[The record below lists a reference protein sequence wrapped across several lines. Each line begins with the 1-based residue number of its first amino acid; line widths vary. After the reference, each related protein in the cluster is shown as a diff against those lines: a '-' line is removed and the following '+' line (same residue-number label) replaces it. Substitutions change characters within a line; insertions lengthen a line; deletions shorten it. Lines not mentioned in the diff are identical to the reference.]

1 MLIFCRKIIVNKPAL
16 SKKKGPLLLA
26 CNHPNSFLD
35 AVILA
40 EVFEQH
46 VHSLARGDVFKN
58 SFYIGLLRALKISP
72 IYRSSEGVE
81 NLSINYETFA
91 VCKEIFKQNGIV
103 LIFSEGQC
111 INEWHLRSLKKG
123 TARLAF
129 GAWEENIP
137 LEILPVGI
145 NYSSFRRFSKNVFIN
160 FGEIITMHDFDLNHG
175 DGKRYQSFTN
185 KLQEQLEQLVFEIDK
200 NDIQKQ
206 KKLLEIKR
214 SVPAKIFLFLPA
226 YIGWLLHAPL
236 YLPIKK
242 FTYNKTWN
250 SDHYDSVL
258 AVLLLFVYPLYVAL
272 IITLVFILTHNLF
285 SLLLIIIMPFTA
297 WSYIL
302 VKPQL
307 DKQVVHK
314 ADTVN

>member
-206 KKLLEIKR
+206 KQLLEKKPSVLIKT
-214 SVPAKIFLFLPA
+214 ILFIPSI
-226 YIGWLLHAPL
+226 IGLLLHAPL
-236 YLPIKK
+236 YLPLKN
-242 FTYNKTWN
+242 FTYKKTRN
-250 SDHYDSVL
+250 NDHYDSVL
-258 AVLLLFVYPLYVAL
+258 VSLLLFTYPLYVAL
-272 IITLVFILTHNLF
+272 IAAGTFILTHNSF
-285 SLLLIIIMPFTA
+285 SLLLVIILPFTA
-297 WSYIL
+297 WAYVQ

-307 DKQVVHK
+307 DKQEIRISS
-314 ADTVN
+314 T